1 MELTLGIG
9 IFVFFV
15 QFISF
20 FVKGIAGFGDPL
32 ISQPLMSMTQMNTS
46 THISPLNLLMQWP
59 LNLFI
64 SIKNRKRFSIKKT
77 LPMIICIL
85 VGMLSAM
92 FLMKGF
98 SAWLEGKGLTWV
110 LKAGLGALIV
120 FCGVEMLT
128 RKPSKKHKG
137 NFITMALVS
146 VASGITAG
154 LYGINLFFVA
164 YIERTG
170 YVDRDQFRG
179 QMCFI
184 FFIENTVRLIIYIAT
199 GIYTSFLLKLAVI
212 SLFGVAAGMFVGTR
226 VDKKLSDKTVHRII
240 MITFIVAG
248 LSTLVKALIWK
259 I

>member
-1 MELTLGIG
+1 MEITIG
-9 IFVFFV
+9 FAIFVFLV

-32 ISQPLMSMTQMNTS
+32 ISQPLFSMSKMNTS
-46 THISPLNLLMQWP
+46 TQISPLNLLMQWP
-59 LNLFI
+59 LNLYI

-85 VGMLSAM
+85 IGMLSAM
-92 FLMKGF
+92 FLMKGL
-98 SAWLEGKGLTWV
+98 SAWLEERGFTWI

-128 RKPSKKHKG
+128 RKPSTKHKG
-137 NFITMALVS
+137 NFVTMALVS
-146 VASGITAG
+146 ICSGITAG

-170 YVDRDQFRG
+170 YVDREQFRG

-199 GIYTSFLLKLAVI
+199 GIYNMFLIKIALI
-212 SLFGVAAGMFVGTR
+212 SILGVAAGMFVGSR